1 MRTSSMSKMT
11 ANRGRNEIPPTVA
24 VGKNGVTDN
33 VIAEIVRQLRTR
45 RTVKV
50 RLHGESKLSRF
61 EIAKELADKS
71 GAKLI
76 DVRGFTV
83 LLTRKKTKL

>member
-1 MRTSSMSKMT
+1 MRRT
-11 ANRGRNEIPPTVA
+11 ARKSCRTEIRPTVA
-24 VGKNGVTDN
+24 VGKNGVTES

-50 RLHGESKLSRF
+50 RLHGESKLSRL
-61 EIAKELADKS
+61 EVAKELADRS
-71 GAKLI
+71 DAKLV

-83 LLTRKKTKL
+83 LLARKKTKL

>member
-1 MRTSSMSKMT
+1 MRRIARKD
-11 ANRGRNEIPPTVA
+11 NRTEMQPTVA
-24 VGKNGVTDN
+24 VGKNGVTES
-33 VIAEIVRQLRTR
+33 VIAEIVRQLKAR

-50 RLHGESKLSRF
+50 RLHGESKLSRL
-61 EIAKELADKS
+61 EVAKELADRS
-71 GAKLI
+71 DAKLV

>member
-1 MRTSSMSKMT
+1 MSRM
-11 ANRGRNEIPPTVA
+11 ARRSARAEIQPTVA
-24 VGKNGVTDN
+24 VGKNGVTDS

-50 RLHGESKLSRF
+50 RLHGESKLGRY
-61 EIAKELADKS
+61 EIAKELADRS
-71 GAKLI
+71 ESKLV

-83 LLTRKKTKL
+83 LLARRRTKL